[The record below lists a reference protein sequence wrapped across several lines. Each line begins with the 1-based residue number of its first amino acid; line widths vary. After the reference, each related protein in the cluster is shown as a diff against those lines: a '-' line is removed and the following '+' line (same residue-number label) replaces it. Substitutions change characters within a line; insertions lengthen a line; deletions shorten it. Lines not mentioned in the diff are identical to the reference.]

1 MSKKIGLLAL
11 LICYSINAMQQQLD
25 AKQLLDLQKRFNTA
39 VTAEKLDEAQTL
51 LNQIRAG
58 GRGALAVALQG
69 QIEAKKLHIKQ
80 RADSVAANQRLKE
93 EAERKKQA
101 AAQEARQREEQ
112 ARQDKARRD
121 QEEARLKAD
130 SANASANAETNKKL
144 LAEIH
149 TKNTQIDTLNNQINE
164 LKQQQLNAQLN
175 VLEIQG
181 KCENQLAQAH
191 KQAEEAAAAVRN
203 NYEQLLADAQKAG
216 QSSTA
221 LESQLQQMRSQV
233 SQLETQL
240 AQANKD
246 KEALKAGTVTQ
257 KANEELRTRLA
268 DTEKALQAQ
277 TKKALDCEKQTTE
290 LTRQIQT
297 SGSNKARID
306 ELSKKREE
314 LESRLKNLIEST
326 NKEKQAA
333 QKTEEA
339 LRKQIDEMKK
349 NQGTPAEQAQKSQ
362 IIQKKQDEL
371 YAANQQLEKQVRQ
384 LTTQLE
390 VSQKEAKDLASALK
404 TNKDLMGE
412 KELELL
418 DCEALKSEAAKAQKE
433 LAEAQKEI
441 RAIAK
446 DLKEQKESYAALS
459 FDRSKKDYE
468 KEKKELQAK
477 YAADL
482 EAIRKENKEET
493 LKVFKDA
500 QEKVAKFKEN
510 QNASIQSAISFA
522 NNLMRQKEIK
532 PIDLRDLIDI
542 LKQR

>member
-11 LICYSINAMQQQLD
+11 FICCSINGMQPQLD

-39 VTAEKLDEAQTL
+39 VAAEKLDEAQAL

-58 GRGALAVALQG
+58 GKGALAVALQG

-80 RADSVAANQRLKE
+80 RAESVAANQRLKE

-130 SANASANAETNKKL
+130 SANAAANAETNKKL
-144 LAEIH
+144 LADLR
-149 TKNTQIDTLNNQINE
+149 TKNIQIDTLNNQINE

-181 KCENQLAQAH
+181 KCENQLAQAS
-191 KQAEEAAAAVRN
+191 KQAEDAAAVVRT
-203 NYEQLLADAQKAG
+203 NYEQALADAQKAS

-221 LESQLQQMRSQV
+221 LEGQLQQLKSQV
-233 SQLETQL
+233 SQLEAQL

-246 KEALKAGTVTQ
+246 KDALKAGTVSQ

-268 DTEKALQAQ
+268 DAEKALQAQ
-277 TKKALDCEKQTTE
+277 TKRAEESERLCKD
-290 LTRQIQT
+290 
-297 SGSNKARID
+297 SN
-306 ELSKKREE
+306 SK
-314 LESRLKNLIEST
+314 LKS
-326 NKEKQAA
+326 
-333 QKTEEA
+333 TEEA
-339 LRKQIDEMKK
+339 LRKQIEEMKK
-349 NQGTPAEQAQKSQ
+349 NQGTAAEQAQKSQ

-371 YAANQQLEKQVRQ
+371 YATNQQLEKQVRQ

-390 VSQKEAKDLASALK
+390 TSQKEAKDLASALK
-404 TNKDLMGE
+404 TNKDLMNE

-418 DCEALKSEAAKAQKE
+418 DCEALKSETAKAQKE

-441 RAIAK
+441 RLIAK
-446 DLKEQKESYAALS
+446 ELKEQKESYAALS

-468 KEKKELQAK
+468 KEKKDLQAK
-477 YAADL
+477 YAAEI
-482 EAIRKENKEET
+482 EALRKANKEET
-493 LKVFKDA
+493 LKIFKDA
-500 QEKVAKFKEN
+500 QEKVAKYKEGREAAN
-510 QNASIQSAISFA
+510 QSAISFA
-522 NNLMRQKEIK
+522 NSLMRQKEIK
-532 PIDLRDLIDI
+532 PSDIRDLIDI
-542 LKQR
+542 LQQR